1 MIEKERGVFSISEFG
16 IKIKNISA
24 GMLYDVNL
32 GIRDYFTYTD
42 AMLNN
47 SLFSFFLQRNGLT
60 VYGGKKS
67 KKENSKNESTRDIV
81 CLDFDFG
88 SRSYEDELDRLTKLL
103 ETDLSDES
111 KERIEHA
118 IQKVQSKKEFY
129 SEKNRGQIREQF
141 YNDGVDI
148 TYKTKNKDGSIKNE
162 ETIHYKMLFRT
173 SAKAKLGQVIFIN
186 ETLYEKA
193 YDWLTIGLGTKMAH
207 DNAKIVEM
215 SAYAPLT
222 TSTIIDTIPIP
233 VEDILILN
241 DQDSHFHTIANIVKA
256 ETYLDKEGNKK
267 KKCIVTQEETAV
279 KNTIWDGMGIIESAL
294 LPDWVNGMAL
304 LRNHLFK
311 MCGIRG
317 HLQLFF
323 KDWCQKHGYDYETH
337 QVQDMFGNWHYLKDI
352 KMITTDNA
360 IKWKKFIDL
369 MGGTLQSA
377 YSYWCNRIHADGDI
391 WGIVK
396 TDHPS
401 KLGEY
406 QQLSYQMINTLP
418 CTKED
423 VREIAQTSIDYV
435 ALLKSNND
443 AFETFLRKNANEV
456 NHYEML
462 ADLYQ
467 QNPQFGNCKWFR
479 QEKSEI
485 IKAYVR
491 RLRKGKIFVNGD
503 NLTVFGNPYALLLY
517 AVGEDWQKDPTLQ
530 KETGVIQCYTNRFN
544 DKEYLAAFRNPHNSP
559 NNVCY
564 MHNVYSDELQRYFQ
578 FSPNIVAI
586 NCIETD
592 IQDRANGMDE
602 DSDFM
607 LFTNHPTIVKCAKK
621 CYAEYPT
628 IVNALKES
636 GVTYHN
642 TKTDYAHMDNKF
654 SGSKMGIGWS
664 SNLAQLA
671 MTYYWTEKSKENPD
685 KEKLREL
692 YDNFIIL
699 SVLAQIIIDGCKR
712 EYEIVGEDEI
722 KRISKLP
729 CMTLVKESG
738 EFTKNGKSKL
748 IKCDFPEF
756 MKYTKEIKHTKNG
769 KELPFD
775 QVTEKKTKLR
785 SRINYELQCP
795 MNWLEGWLNKIQGIS
810 TSNTTPTSDFFVKME
825 GKPNNRQMSKI
836 RSLVE
841 KYDLFVKSI
850 YVTES
855 EEDTIADKIVAESDS
870 LLEELKK
877 IKIGNLVTINRLIE
891 TSLGLETGV
900 GASKKLLGINTRY
913 TRKMLNCLYRMD
925 KDKFL
930 NNFKSAEK

>member
-1 MIEKERGVFSISEFG
+1 
-16 IKIKNISA
+16 
-24 GMLYDVNL
+24 MLYDVNL

-47 SLFSFFLQRNGLT
+47 SLFSFFLQRNGLK
-60 VYGGKKS
+60 VSGGKKD
-67 KKENSKNESTRDIV
+67 STRDIV

-88 SRSYEDELDRLTKLL
+88 SRSYKNELKRLTRLL
-103 ETDLSDES
+103 DTDLSEES
-111 KERIEHA
+111 REQIEHA
-118 IQKVQSKKEFY
+118 IAKVQSKKDLY
-129 SEKNRGQIREQF
+129 SEKNRYEIREQF
-141 YNDGVDI
+141 YNEGVTI
-148 TYKTKNKDGSIKNE
+148 TYKTQNKDGSVKNE
-162 ETIHYKMLFRT
+162 ESIHYKMLFRT

-193 YDWLTIGLGTKMAH
+193 YDWLTMGLGTKMAH

-222 TSTIIDTIPIP
+222 TSTIIDTISIP
-233 VEDILILN
+233 VEDILILK
-241 DQDSHFHTIANIVKA
+241 DQDSCFRTMANIVKA
-256 ETYLDKEGNKK
+256 ETYFDKEGNAKK
-267 KKCIVTQEETAV
+267 RCIVSREETEV
-279 KNTIWDGMGIIESAL
+279 KNTIWDGMGIIESDL
-294 LPDWVNGMAL
+294 LPDWINGMAL

-311 MCGIRG
+311 MCGMRG
-317 HLQLFF
+317 HIQLFF
-323 KDWCQKHGYDYETH
+323 QDWCNEQGYDYKTH
-337 QVQDMFGNWHYLKDI
+337 QVQDMFGHWHYLKDI

-360 IKWKKFIDL
+360 VKWKKFVDL
-369 MGGTLQSA
+369 MGGTLESA
-377 YSYWCNRIHADGDI
+377 YSYWCDRVRADGNI

-401 KLGEY
+401 KLGNC

-418 CTKED
+418 CTKDD
-423 VREIAQTSIDYV
+423 VKEIARTSIEYV
-435 ALLKSNND
+435 ELLKRDND
-443 AFETFLRKNANEV
+443 AFEVFLRKNANEV

-467 QNPQFGNCKWFR
+467 QNHQFGNCKWFR

-517 AVGEDWQKDPTLQ
+517 SVGEDWHKDPSLK
-530 KETGVIQCYTNRFN
+530 KEKGTIQCYTSRFA
-544 DKEYLAAFRNPHNSP
+544 DGEYLAAFRNPHNSP

-564 MHNVYSDELQRYFQ
+564 MHNVYSPKLQKYFR

-607 LFTNHPTIVKCAKK
+607 LFTNHTTMVACAKK
-621 CYAEYPT
+621 CYMEYPT

-642 TKTDYAHMDNKF
+642 TKTDYANMDHKF

-671 MTYYWTEKSKENPD
+671 MTYYWTEKAKEHPD
-685 KEKLREL
+685 EKRLREL

-699 SVLAQIIIDGCKR
+699 SVLAQVIIDGCKR

-729 CMTLVKESG
+729 CMTFVKESG
-738 EFTKNGKSKL
+738 EFTKNGKPKFV
-748 IKCDFPEF
+748 KYDFPEF
-756 MKYTKEIKHTKNG
+756 MKYTKEIKFTKNG
-769 KELPFD
+769 KDLPSEE
-775 QVTEKKTKLR
+775 VNEKKAKLK
-785 SRINYELQCP
+785 SRINPDLQCP
-795 MNWLEGWLNKIQGIS
+795 MNWLEGWLDKIQGIS
-810 TSNTTPTSDFFVKME
+810 TSDTTPTSEFFVKME

-841 KYDLFVKSI
+841 KYDSFVKSV
-850 YVTES
+850 YMTETD
-855 EEDTIADKIVAESDS
+855 EDTIADKLVTESES
-870 LLEELKK
+870 LLAELKK
-877 IKIGNLVTINRLIE
+877 IKIGNPVTINRLIE

-900 GASKKLLGINTRY
+900 GASKKLLGINTKY
-913 TRKMLNCLYRMD
+913 TRKMLNCLYKMN
-925 KDKFL
+925 KDNFL
-930 NNFKSAEK
+930 LHFKSE